1 MVAQM
6 LVYDPISGIDSVQRF
21 LLLFATRVFV
31 LVLVVPVAL
40 PRDLICVSF
49 LERFELQL
57 KHVIYE
63 EFFKNL
69 IFSNFVVSV

>member
-1 MVAQM
+1 MVVQM
-6 LVYDPISGIDSVQRF
+6 LVSGPISGIDSVQRF
-21 LLLFATRVFV
+21 SLLFATRVFV

-57 KHVIYE
+57 KHVLH
-63 EFFKNL
+63 KTL
-69 IFSNFVVSV
+69 IFSNSVVSV